1 MAVSSVCACAAL
13 PAGAPTAT
21 NEASPRKAT
30 AADVANAGESLRGGT
45 RGDVIAAL
53 GQPTVV
59 RFDSGY
65 EVWVYRF
72 LEPAPRKQAS
82 GGAAP
87 AAQRDDSLS
96 ELVMLLTPSGTV
108 ARVRVRSAGT

>member
-1 MAVSSVCACAAL
+1 
-13 PAGAPTAT
+13 
-21 NEASPRKAT
+21 
-30 AADVANAGESLRGGT
+30 VAKAGESLRGGT

-53 GQPTVV
+53 GQATVV

-72 LEPAPRKQAS
+72 LEPAARKQTGS
-82 GGAAP
+82 GGEAP
-87 AAQRDDSLS
+87 AAREDSLS

-108 ARVRVRSAGT
+108 ARVRVRSAST